1 MTQGRICGQL
11 NNFKISY
18 AMKKLFIAAPFFL
31 AALLVCTSVRAQQN
45 TPVTEDVA
53 FQLPALVSEK
63 TVPIFDQV
71 FEGMPGVKIAAYCF
85 NLDLIVF
92 DVDRSQQPDDEAI
105 RQKIHSIFKTDD
117 SSLKLE
123 KVKSFNRNG
132 YLVMCN
138 ATDLVTR

>member
-1 MTQGRICGQL
+1 MR
-11 NNFKISY
+11 KIIV
-18 AMKKLFIAAPFFL
+18 AVPFVFAAV
-31 AALLVCTSVRAQQN
+31 LLCTSVQAQQN
-45 TPVTEDVA
+45 NTVTEDVA

-71 FEGMPGVKIAAYCF
+71 FEGMPGVKIAAFCY

-92 DVDRSQQPDDEAI
+92 EVDRSVQQNDEAI
-105 RQKIHSIFKTDD
+105 HQKIHSIFKTDD
-117 SSLKLE
+117 TSMKLE
-123 KVKSFNRNG
+123 SVKSFNRNG